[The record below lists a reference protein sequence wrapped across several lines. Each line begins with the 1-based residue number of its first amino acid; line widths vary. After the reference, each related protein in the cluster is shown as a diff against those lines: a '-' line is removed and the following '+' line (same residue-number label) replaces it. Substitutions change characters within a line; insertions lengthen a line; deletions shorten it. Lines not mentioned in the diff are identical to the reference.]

1 MIVEIRDEVV
11 ALSGALVRDEW
22 LTLQSAVNVRL
33 KHHPGGIVVDC
44 GGLTALTPEGA
55 ETFRRAFRHVGA
67 GGGRI
72 VVASIP
78 PEIMWVIRRV
88 PDLGSQLPVAATV
101 AEARASLGL
110 GAVPRRH
117 IGDAPGTIVAGLLG
131 TNADGHAVAV
141 ACRLAQAAGRAAP
154 EGASAGSEV
163 LLYLV
168 YLLLVPRNMPLLSAM
183 GPEEEAARGALEE
196 LDTAVRAVSRL
207 RSVGR
212 VERTRDPGKRLVEV
226 AGEVRAETVVLA
238 LPSEPTAEIDSVARS
253 VLAQAPCDVVI
264 NRLAAPAAAA
274 PAASVSPI
282 RIAPIAYDP
291 KGAP

>member
-44 GGLTALTPEGA
+44 GGLNALTPEGA
-55 ETFRRAFRHVGA
+55 ETFRRAARHVGA

-72 VVASIP
+72 VVANVP
-78 PEIMWVIRRV
+78 PEIMWVIRRT
-88 PDLGSQLPVAATV
+88 PDLGSQLPIAATV

-110 GAVPRRH
+110 AAAPRRH

-141 ACRLAQAAGRAAP
+141 ACRLGQAARISPDNPAA
-154 EGASAGSEV
+154 ES

-168 YLLLVPRNMPLLSAM
+168 YLLLVPRNVPLLSAM
-183 GPEEEAARGALEE
+183 GPEEEAARCALEE
-196 LDTAVRAVSRL
+196 LDGAVRAGSRL
-207 RSVGR
+207 RPVGR
-212 VERTRDPGKRLVEV
+212 VERTRDPGKRLAEV
-226 AGEVRAETVVLA
+226 ASEVRAETVVLA
-238 LPSEPTAEIDSVARS
+238 LPAEPTAEIDSVARS

-264 NRLAAPAAAA
+264 HRLATPAGQAAAA
-274 PAASVSPI
+274 TVSPT
-282 RIAPIAYDP
+282 RIAPITYDP
-291 KGAP
+291 KGAA